1 MSESINRVLKD
12 YLESPKTDY
21 AIMISGEWGCGKT
34 HYIHN
39 GFVDMVKSVACPNGK
54 GHDKG
59 DQFYKPAF
67 ISLYG
72 VSSAEDFEYR
82 VFCGINSWA
91 EKGFIRLGST
101 LLKKGAGFW
110 GIEFSKKDTSLVT
123 VVRDN
128 RVLVFD
134 DLERICEDK
143 IPVKEV
149 LGLINSYAEHTH
161 RKVIIVCNE
170 DEFSGNK
177 GTNEN
182 DDKRADNAIKS
193 EDYKK
198 YKEKSVRFTYKFTP
212 NIELVYDAMVK
223 EKPDGV
229 YKQYLVKE
237 KVSILT
243 LFRLGGERNLRT
255 LKFFIDTFEK
265 ILLAVH
271 DVEYWDQI
279 VRICLVSFML
289 YVCEHKR
296 GHLAKDLET
305 LDFSRYKID
314 SSAFLNVYP
323 NKQDEKQHKDYA
335 SEFQER
341 YSDVYGEFKPCRLF
355 IDYIETGYL
364 DVNGLES
371 EIEVIDKDLKRKVV
385 TKEGRVYQKLQR
397 MSELEDKDVVPLI
410 EEMMSYVS
418 TDKYNL
424 YDLLNVYA
432 LLLKY
437 DYWSIGGFE
446 LTEAIDDKFKASMDR
461 QKDRHIFNA
470 LFEVHTPI
478 WDYSDRDS
486 RQFKKY
492 DTIKKEA
499 MRINWQAKQKA
510 DGAEGQK
517 FLAIAESG
525 EVERLRQLRKD
536 PDHRTPVSGIDW
548 KRVMDLII
556 DAPNPVACEVCN
568 CIMFFMPGSGCLNP
582 LERER
587 VEKELIP
594 AIEKYLGQKGN
605 LLRRVYVEELRN
617 HLTEVIR

>member
-525 EVERLRQLRKD
+525 EVERLR
-536 PDHRTPVSGIDW
+536 
-548 KRVMDLII
+548 
-556 DAPNPVACEVCN
+556 N
-568 CIMFFMPGSGCLNP
+568 
-582 LERER
+582 
-587 VEKELIP
+587 
-594 AIEKYLGQKGN
+594 
-605 LLRRVYVEELRN
+605 
-617 HLTEVIR
+617 